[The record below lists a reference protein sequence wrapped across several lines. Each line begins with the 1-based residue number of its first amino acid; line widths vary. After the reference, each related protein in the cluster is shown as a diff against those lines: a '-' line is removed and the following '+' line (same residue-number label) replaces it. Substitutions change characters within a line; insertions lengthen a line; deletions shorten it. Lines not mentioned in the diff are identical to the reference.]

1 METALSATAFERT
14 DFSHPVFGPVRAHLR
29 QLARTPGWPDCDRLN
44 ALAAIPPRTA
54 RGHPLRFVPPA
65 PDGVHYELRIHDS
78 GHVCTRPQNWH
89 DLFNALAWLA
99 FPRTKA
105 ALNARH
111 AARLPAEGGQRS
123 RLRDLLTIFD
133 EGGAIVLCADPA
145 LEALVRAHD
154 WRALFW
160 QRRASLQSDFRVFV
174 AGHAV
179 LEQALE
185 PWPGIT
191 CKAVFVPMP
200 ADRLAQPAAVL
211 IGHADDAAAQW
222 IEALDEAATPACL
235 QPLPVFGLPG
245 WHPGTANEAFYEDT
259 RYFRPFRRPAGGR
272 KAVKLRRESAGQPLS
287 ST

>member
-1 METALSATAFERT
+1 METALNTAAFERT
-14 DFSHPVFGPVRAHLR
+14 DFSHPVFGPVRDKLL
-29 QLARTPGWPDCDRLN
+29 QLAQGPGWPDCDRLN
-44 ALAAIPPRTA
+44 ALAATPPRTA
-54 RGHPLRFVPPA
+54 PGHALRFVPPLA
-65 PDGVHYELRIHDS
+65 DGGNYELRIHSS
-78 GHVCTRPQNWH
+78 GQVCTRPQNWH

-111 AARLPAEGGQRS
+111 AARLSVEGTQRS

-133 EGGAIVLCADPA
+133 EGGAIVLCANPA
-145 LEALVRAHD
+145 LEAMVRAHD

-160 QRRASLQSDFRVFV
+160 AHRAALRTDFRVLV

-179 LEQALE
+179 LEQALK

-191 CKAVFVPMP
+191 CKVLFVTSP
-200 ADRLAQPAAVL
+200 RTLLALPDAAL
-211 IGHADDAAAQW
+211 LAHADAAAARW
-222 IEALDEAATPACL
+222 IGALEEAATPACL

-245 WHPGTANEAFYEDT
+245 WHPGTDSAAFYEDT
-259 RYFRPFRRPAGGR
+259 RYFRPFRRPAGAR
-272 KAVKLRRESAGQPLS
+272 KAVKLQRESAGQPLS